1 MSGSQCFIL
10 NPKHNVDDHSIFS
23 PYSFDISTVHSDDWI
38 IDSGATDHMV
48 HSINF
53 FTKITSIAHITDK
66 LPNGESVIVTHTGTV
81 QLSASIVLEN
91 VLCS

>member
-1 MSGSQCFIL
+1 MFIL

-23 PYSFDISTVHSDDWI
+23 PYSFDISTLHSDDWI

-48 HSINF
+48 P
-53 FTKITSIAHITDK
+53 SIAPHITVK

>member
-1 MSGSQCFIL
+1 
-10 NPKHNVDDHSIFS
+10 
-23 PYSFDISTVHSDDWI
+23 
-38 IDSGATDHMV
+38 MV

-53 FTKITSIAHITDK
+53 FTKIASIAHITDK